1 MSKISRELVNAMKFF
16 VPHSLAKHQFR
27 LYSRPLKSFPKTATE
42 IIQQMPALMVAN
54 HLPVNY
60 SAVSISAVIERRVA
74 DLTPSVKSSFTPV
87 SGEKALYLP
96 LCTLNQDES
105 LGFTFPNWKQA
116 KFSRELSPN
125 WLNQDGQKLYDYC
138 LQNDLRPV
146 FDKLYRNHSGQKACR
161 LMIRWQRE
169 HFDKLLGLPEHPLF
183 AHRYQEQAPSSVHL
197 HNDINIRQLQALST
211 NAQRLH
217 ERVSQQVMVEHEQDL
232 DEESDRAS
240 FDYIVRA
247 KAKLAESAATGD
259 TEACIFIG
267 SEGVAA
273 FNCFGDSISNEIFD
287 TTTQEELYK
296 LFNHPLCHDA
306 IIARGLCRW
315 ASGSGLTI
323 RPYFL
328 KVVGSQW
335 QRTLYL
341 SVSWKN

>member
-1 MSKISRELVNAMKFF
+1 MSKVSRELVNEMKFF

-27 LYSRPLKSFPKTATE
+27 LYSSPLKSFSNTAIE
-42 IIQQMPALMVAN
+42 IIQQLPARIVAN

-60 SAVSISAVIERRVA
+60 SAVSISAVIESRVA
-74 DLTPSVKSSFTPV
+74 DLTPSVRSSFTPV
-87 SGEKALYLP
+87 TGEKTLYLS
-96 LCTLNQDES
+96 LCTLNQDQT

-125 WLNQDGQKLYDYC
+125 WLNPDGQKIYEYC

-146 FDKLYRNHSGQKACR
+146 FDKLYRDHSGQKACR

-183 AHRYQEQAPSSVHL
+183 AHRFQEQAKSPVRL
-197 HNDINIRQLQALST
+197 HNDIDIRELQALST
-211 NAQRLH
+211 NAQLLR
-217 ERVSQQVMVEHEQDL
+217 ERVTNQVMIKHEQDL

-240 FDYIVRA
+240 FDYIARA
-247 KAKLAESAATGD
+247 KKKIAETAATGG
-259 TEACIFIG
+259 TEASIFIG
-267 SEGVAA
+267 SEGVSA

-287 TTTQEELYK
+287 TTPQEELYQ
-296 LFNHPLCHDA
+296 LFNHPLCHDG

-315 ASGSGLTI
+315 ASGTGLTI
-323 RPYFL
+323 RPRFL

-341 SVSWKN
+341 NVSW